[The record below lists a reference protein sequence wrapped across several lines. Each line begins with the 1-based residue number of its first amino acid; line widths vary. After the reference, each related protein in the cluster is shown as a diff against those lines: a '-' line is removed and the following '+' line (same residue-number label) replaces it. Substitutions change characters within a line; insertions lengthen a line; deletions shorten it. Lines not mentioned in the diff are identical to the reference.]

1 MAEEIKIDDSNVN
14 QEETGMADDSLDE
27 KLAAY
32 QRMID
37 NFKEN
42 KSIQAKIHEDAELSI
57 SDSKAVFGVT
67 SDMVVGDGLSTYSM
81 TDLEPGRLK
90 FSYFNGS
97 ENASSGMSFM
107 DFSNNV
113 DSGIA
118 NSMFDNPDGRPLPGS
133 VKIEGIY
140 NNHPFH
146 MILDFNTEHVTRGY
160 FYGFLEDLQTA
171 CANGSGK
178 EFLNNPALNFGFYD
192 DASVKDVDPNGF
204 LAFMALSAKLSV
216 AEDRAKSQLDMD
228 CDVSAATQRNWGVL
242 LESIESARKNISSTQ
257 KPADIFS
264 ESGLSNVDIDYG
276 DRHVDVF
283 DLVAKADKA
292 KELVSQKQTD
302 FIVRNFDKLSPA
314 YQKYFNNLTEEQDKN
329 LSFNVASDAIRGM
342 VAREKLKNY
351 LPKFDNRWKTMD
363 TREAEALAL
372 EFKGKPTLQQQRFL
386 ARYVPE
392 ADLEKLDF
400 VKAKAAMGASKA
412 TDKLIAMAVSFAD
425 IKDKASLTC
434 DQAVAIVNAG
444 VQKLKSCV
452 FSSVSPFVAR
462 HVAKFK
468 DDVKEHIADYTM
480 AQWQK
485 DCQTVPPFESQRAF
499 IDWHKLNGDIKDFS
513 KSYSEKFPEN
523 SCALYSKRIR
533 DYVQYRDELA
543 NSPASQK
550 QREYLKSKGIII
562 DNNTS
567 QKEALKYIVS
577 SLYDDGIINK
587 NIAQYMAKNPEIC
600 SNRLLSSV
608 IESKDF
614 SKDERK
620 ELNKELGVA
629 CSNFDKFKR
638 TYEIHESLNRPAY
651 SLSDVAKQAAAQ
663 HYEAAKTFDDAD
675 KEIAKYLSVLTLM
688 KLIKTDILSSWLK
701 MLQNVSAKVLVR
713 FLELKSLLML
723 LPVLYHRI
731 LTIKN
736 LWKRILS
743 LLTMLKKVLITNLPK
758 LKSKLKANL
767 KVRKILKE
775 KQNQSML
782 SVIDYCYFHYLT
794 FINQIHLINSYY
806 VIDSENI

>member
-14 QEETGMADDSLDE
+14 QEETGMTDDSFDE

-216 AEDRAKSQLDMD
+216 AEDRAKLQLDMD
-228 CDVSAATQRNWGVL
+228 RDVSERTQRNWGVL
-242 LESIESARKNISSTQ
+242 LESIESARNNISSTQ

-264 ESGLSNVDIDYG
+264 EPGLSNVDIDYG

-292 KELVSQKQTD
+292 KELVSQKQTN
-302 FIVRNFDKLSPA
+302 FIVNNFDKLAPA

-444 VQKLKSCV
+444 VQKVKSCV

-562 DNNTS
+562 DSNTS

-608 IESKDF
+608 IENKEF

-629 CSNFDKFKR
+629 CSNFEKFKR

-675 KEIAKYLSVLTLM
+675 KEIAKVLVCTNFNEIDKDRHIKQLAENVAKRLGKSSGSISRAEIIADVITRTLPQNLNYKESM
-688 KLIKTDILSSWLK
+688 EKNIELVNNAQKGLKNELTKAKIKTES
-701 MLQNVSAKVLVR
+701 
-713 FLELKSLLML
+713 
-723 LPVLYHRI
+723 
-731 LTIKN
+731 
-736 LWKRILS
+736 
-743 LLTMLKKVLITNLPK
+743 
-758 LKSKLKANL
+758 KSKG
-767 KVRKILKE
+767 KE
-775 KQNQSML
+775 NFKGKTESKHAER
-782 SVIDYCYFHYLT
+782 D
-794 FINQIHLINSYY
+794 
-806 VIDSENI
+806 

>member
-42 KSIQAKIHEDAELSI
+42 KSIQTKTHEDAELSI

-67 SDMVVGDGLSTYSM
+67 SDMVVGDGLSTDSM

-90 FSYFNGS
+90 FSYYNGS

-118 NSMFDNPDGRPLPGS
+118 NSMSDNPDGRPLPGS

-160 FYGFLEDLQTA
+160 FYGFLEDLQAA

-178 EFLNNPALNFGFYD
+178 DFLNNPALNFGFYD
-192 DASVKDVDPNGF
+192 DTSVKDVDPNGF

-216 AEDRAKSQLDMD
+216 AEDRAKLQLDMNR
-228 CDVSAATQRNWGVL
+228 DVSECTHRNWGVL
-242 LESIESARKNISSTQ
+242 LESIESARNNISSTQ

-264 ESGLSNVDIDYG
+264 ESGLSNVNIDYG
-276 DRHVDVF
+276 DRHVDILN
-283 DLVAKADKA
+283 LVAKADKA
-292 KELVSQKQTD
+292 KESVSQKQTD
-302 FIVRNFDKLSPA
+302 FIVNNFDKLAPA
-314 YQKYFNNLTEEQDKN
+314 YKKYFNNLTEEQDKN

-400 VKAKAAMGASKA
+400 VKAKAVIGASKA
-412 TDKLIAMAVSFAD
+412 TDKLIAMAASFAD

-434 DQAVAIVNAG
+434 DQALEIVNAG

-452 FSSVSPFVAR
+452 FTSVSPFVAR

-468 DDVKEHIADYTM
+468 DDVKDHIADYTM

-499 IDWHKLNGDIKDFS
+499 IDWHKLDGDIKDFS
-513 KSYSEKFPEN
+513 KSYYEKFPEN

-543 NSPASQK
+543 NSPASK
-550 QREYLKSKGIII
+550 EQREYLKSKGIII
-562 DNNTS
+562 DSNTS

-577 SLYDDGIINK
+577 SLYDDGILNK
-587 NIAQYMAKNPEIC
+587 NIAQYLAKNPEIC
-600 SNRLLSSV
+600 SNKLLSSV
-608 IESKDF
+608 IDGKDF
-614 SKDERK
+614 SMDERK
-620 ELNKELGVA
+620 ELNKELAAV
-629 CSNFDKFKR
+629 CSNFEKFKR

-651 SLSDVAKQAAAQ
+651 SLFDVAKQVAAQ
-663 HYEAAKTFDDAD
+663 HYEATNSFNDAE
-675 KEIAKYLSVLTLM
+675 KEIAKVLACADFNEIDKERHIKQLAESVAKRLGKGSGAISRTEIIADVITRTLPQNLNYKESMERNIELVNNAQKGLNNELT
-688 KLIKTDILSSWLK
+688 KAKIKADS
-701 MLQNVSAKVLVR
+701 
-713 FLELKSLLML
+713 
-723 LPVLYHRI
+723 
-731 LTIKN
+731 
-736 LWKRILS
+736 
-743 LLTMLKKVLITNLPK
+743 
-758 LKSKLKANL
+758 KSKGN
-767 KVRKILKE
+767 
-775 KQNQSML
+775 
-782 SVIDYCYFHYLT
+782 
-794 FINQIHLINSYY
+794 
-806 VIDSENI
+806 ENFKGKTESKNAGRG

>member
-14 QEETGMADDSLDE
+14 QEEPGMADDSLDE

-42 KSIQAKIHEDAELSI
+42 KSIQTKTHEDAELSI

-67 SDMVVGDGLSTYSM
+67 SDMVVGDGLSTDSM

-118 NSMFDNPDGRPLPGS
+118 NFMFDNPDGRPLPGS

-160 FYGFLEDLQTA
+160 FYGFLENLQTA

-216 AEDRAKSQLDMD
+216 AEDRAKLQLDMD
-228 CDVSAATQRNWGVL
+228 RDVSVPTQRNWEAL
-242 LESIESARKNISSTQ
+242 LESIESARNNISSTQ

-264 ESGLSNVDIDYG
+264 EPGLSNVDIDYG

-562 DNNTS
+562 DSNTS

-629 CSNFDKFKR
+629 CSSFEKFKR

-651 SLSDVAKQAAAQ
+651 SLSDVAKQTAAQ

-675 KEIAKYLSVLTLM
+675 KEIAKVLVCANFNEIDKDRHIKQLAENVAKRLGKSSGSISRTEIIADVITRTLPQNLNYKESM
-688 KLIKTDILSSWLK
+688 EKNIELVNNAQKGLNNELTKAKIKTES
-701 MLQNVSAKVLVR
+701 
-713 FLELKSLLML
+713 
-723 LPVLYHRI
+723 
-731 LTIKN
+731 
-736 LWKRILS
+736 
-743 LLTMLKKVLITNLPK
+743 
-758 LKSKLKANL
+758 KSKG
-767 KVRKILKE
+767 KE
-775 KQNQSML
+775 NFKGKTESKHAER
-782 SVIDYCYFHYLT
+782 D
-794 FINQIHLINSYY
+794 
-806 VIDSENI
+806 

>member
-14 QEETGMADDSLDE
+14 QEDTGMVEDSLDE
-27 KLAAY
+27 EHAAY
-32 QRMID
+32 QQMVG

-42 KSIQAKIHEDAELSI
+42 KNIQTKIHEDAELSI

-67 SDMVVGDGLSTYSM
+67 SDMVVGDGLSTDSM

-90 FSYFNGS
+90 FSYFNGL
-97 ENASSGMSFM
+97 ENALSGMSFM

-160 FYGFLEDLQTA
+160 FYGFLEDLQAA

-178 EFLNNPALNFGFYD
+178 DFLNNPALNFGFYD

-216 AEDRAKSQLDMD
+216 AEDRAKLQLDMD
-228 CDVSAATQRNWGVL
+228 RDVSERTQRNWGVL
-242 LESIESARKNISSTQ
+242 LESIESARNNISSTQ

-264 ESGLSNVDIDYG
+264 ESGLSNVNIDYG
-276 DRHVDVF
+276 DRHVDIL
-283 DLVAKADKA
+283 DLAAKADKA
-292 KELVSQKQTD
+292 KEPASQKQMD
-302 FIVRNFDKLSPA
+302 FILKNFDKLAPA
-314 YQKYFNNLTEEQDKN
+314 YQKFFNNLTEEQDKN
-329 LSFNVASDAIRGM
+329 LSFNVFSDAIRGM

-485 DCQTVPPFESQRAF
+485 DCQAVPPFESQRAF

-523 SCALYSKRIR
+523 SCALYSKKIR

-562 DNNTS
+562 DSNTS

-629 CSNFDKFKR
+629 CSNFEKFKR

-675 KEIAKYLSVLTLM
+675 KEIAKVLVCANFNEIDKDRHIKQLAENVAKRLGKSSGSISRTEIIADVITRTLPQNLNYKESM
-688 KLIKTDILSSWLK
+688 EKNIELVNNAQKGLNNELTKAKIKTES
-701 MLQNVSAKVLVR
+701 
-713 FLELKSLLML
+713 
-723 LPVLYHRI
+723 
-731 LTIKN
+731 
-736 LWKRILS
+736 
-743 LLTMLKKVLITNLPK
+743 
-758 LKSKLKANL
+758 KSKG
-767 KVRKILKE
+767 KE
-775 KQNQSML
+775 NFKGKTESKHAER
-782 SVIDYCYFHYLT
+782 D
-794 FINQIHLINSYY
+794 
-806 VIDSENI
+806 